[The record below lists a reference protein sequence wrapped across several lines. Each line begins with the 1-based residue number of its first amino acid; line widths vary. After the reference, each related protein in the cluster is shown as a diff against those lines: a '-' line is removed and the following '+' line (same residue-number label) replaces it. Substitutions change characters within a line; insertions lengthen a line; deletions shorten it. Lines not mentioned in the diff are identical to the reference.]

1 MKALWEL
8 WAEAA
13 LDVVVHAQVALND
26 FSEIPDDLIGIFIE
40 QALQFTHLL
49 IVVEVLLILS
59 IEFDEDALKVLKRL
73 D

>member
-8 WAEAA
+8 WAEAT
-13 LDVVVHAQVALND
+13 LDVVVHAQVAFND

-40 QALQFTHLL
+40 QALQFAHLL

-59 IEFDEDALKVLKRL
+59 IEFDEDALKVL
-73 D
+73 

>member
-13 LDVVVHAQVALND
+13 LDVVVHAQVAFND
-26 FSEIPDDLIGIFIE
+26 FSEIPDDFIGIFIE
-40 QALQFTHLL
+40 QALQFAHLL

-59 IEFDEDALKVLKRL
+59 IEFDEDALKVL
-73 D
+73 